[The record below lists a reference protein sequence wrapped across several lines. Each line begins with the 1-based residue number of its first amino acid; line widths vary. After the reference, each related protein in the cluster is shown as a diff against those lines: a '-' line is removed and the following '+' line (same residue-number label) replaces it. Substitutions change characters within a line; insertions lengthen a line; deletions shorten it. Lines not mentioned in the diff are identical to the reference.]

1 MAFIPAYKHETAP
14 VPFEYYPAG
23 AIQNLVPGTLLY
35 VTSGKLAVA
44 GGTTKPQFIAHHTGT
59 TAAGD
64 LIAVEKIKESTIYE
78 TTCSAA
84 FTSINVG
91 NKVTT
96 STDGLKVTA
105 TTESGVAT
113 VVDYD
118 GTAIGSKVRVRF
130 E

>member
-14 VPFEYYPAG
+14 VPFEYYAAG
-23 AIQNLVPGTLLY
+23 AIQNVEPGMLLY
-35 VTSGKLAVA
+35 LSSNALAVA

-59 TAAGD
+59 TDGTQ

-84 FTSINVG
+84 FSSIRVG
-91 NKVTT
+91 DKVTT
-96 STDGLKVTA
+96 GADGLTVTA
-105 TTESGVAT
+105 TTDSGIAT
-113 VVDYD
+113 VVDFD
-118 GTAIGSKVRVRF
+118 GTAVGSKVLVRF

>member
-23 AIQNLVPGTLLY
+23 AIQNLEPGTLLY
-35 VTSGKLAVA
+35 LNAGKLAVA
-44 GGTTKPQFIAHHTGT
+44 GGTVKPQFIAQHTGT
-59 TAAGD
+59 IDGTQV
-64 LIAVEKIKESTIYE
+64 IAVEKIKESTIYE

-84 FTSINVG
+84 FTSIKIG

-96 STDGLKVTA
+96 STDGLTVTA
-105 TTESGVAT
+105 TTDSGIAT

-118 GTAIGSKVRVRF
+118 GTAIGSKVLVRF

>member
-35 VTSGKLAVA
+35 LNDGKLAVA
-44 GGTTKPQFIAHHTGT
+44 GGTVKPQFIAQHTGT
-59 TAAGD
+59 IDGTQV
-64 LIAVEKIKESTIYE
+64 IAVEKIKESTIYE

-84 FTSINVG
+84 FSSIKVG

-96 STDGLKVTA
+96 GTDGLTVTA
-105 TTESGVAT
+105 TTDSGVAT

>member
-14 VPFEYYPAG
+14 VPFEYYAG
-23 AIQNLVPGTLLY
+23 VIQNLVPGTLLY
-35 VTSGKLAVA
+35 LNDGKLAVA
-44 GGTTKPQFIAHHTGT
+44 GGTVKPQFIAQHTGT
-59 TAAGD
+59 IDGTQV
-64 LIAVEKIKESTIYE
+64 IAVEKIKESTIYE

-84 FTSINVG
+84 FTSIKIG

-96 STDGLKVTA
+96 GTDGLTVTA

-113 VVDYD
+113 VVGFD
-118 GTAIGSKVRVRF
+118 GTAIGSKVLVRF

>member
-23 AIQNLVPGTLLY
+23 AIQNLEPGTLLY
-35 VTSGKLAVA
+35 LNAGKLAVA

-59 TAAGD
+59 TVANQI
-64 LIAVEKIKESTIYE
+64 IAVEKIKESTIYE

-96 STDGLKVTA
+96 ATNGLTVTA
-105 TTESGVAT
+105 TTDSGIAT
-113 VVDYD
+113 VVGFD
-118 GTAIGSKVRVRF
+118 GTAIGSKVLVRF

>member
-14 VPFEYYPAG
+14 VPFEYYSG
-23 AIQNLVPGTLLY
+23 VIQNLVPGTLLY
-35 VTSGKLAVA
+35 LNDGKLAVA
-44 GGTTKPQFIAHHTGT
+44 GGTVKPQFIAQHTGT
-59 TAAGD
+59 IDGTQVV
-64 LIAVEKIKESTIYE
+64 AVEKIKESTIYE

-84 FTSINVG
+84 FTSIKVG

-96 STDGLKVTA
+96 GTDGLTVTA
-105 TTESGVAT
+105 TTDSGIAT

>member
-14 VPFEYYPAG
+14 VPFEYYAG

-35 VTSGKLAVA
+35 LNAGKLAVA
-44 GGTTKPQFIAHHTGT
+44 GGTVKPQFIAQHTGT
-59 TAAGD
+59 IDGTQV
-64 LIAVEKIKESTIYE
+64 IAVEKIKESTIYE

-84 FTSINVG
+84 FTSIKIG

-96 STDGLKVTA
+96 GTDGLTVTA
-105 TTESGVAT
+105 TTDSGIAT

-118 GTAIGSKVRVRF
+118 GTAIGSKVLVRF

>member
-14 VPFEYYPAG
+14 VPFEYYAG
-23 AIQNLVPGTLLY
+23 QIQNLKPGTLLY
-35 VTSGKLAVA
+35 LNDGKLAVA
-44 GGTTKPQFIAHHTGT
+44 GGTVKPQFIAQHTGT
-59 TAAGD
+59 IDGTQV
-64 LIAVEKIKESTIYE
+64 IAVEKIKESTIYE

-84 FTSINVG
+84 FTSIKIG

-96 STDGLKVTA
+96 GADGLTVTA
-105 TTESGVAT
+105 TTDSGIAT

-118 GTAIGSKVRVRF
+118 GTAVGSKVHVRF

>member
-23 AIQNLVPGTLLY
+23 AIDNVEPGMLLY
-35 VTSGKLAVA
+35 LNAGNLAVA
-44 GGTTKPQFIAHHTGT
+44 GGTTKPQFIAQHSGT
-59 TAAGD
+59 TEEGQ

-84 FTSINVG
+84 FTSVNVG
-91 NKVTT
+91 DKVTT
-96 STDGLKVTA
+96 GADGLTVTA
-105 TTESGVAT
+105 TTASGVAT
-113 VVDYD
+113 VVGFDA
-118 GTAIGSKVRVRF
+118 TEVGSKVLVRF